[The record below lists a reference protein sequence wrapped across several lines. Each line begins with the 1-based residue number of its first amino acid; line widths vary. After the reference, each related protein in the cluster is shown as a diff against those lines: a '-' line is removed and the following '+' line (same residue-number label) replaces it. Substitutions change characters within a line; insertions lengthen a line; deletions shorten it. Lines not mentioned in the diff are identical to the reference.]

1 VAFTTYIGKVVIDK
15 DSVFYSSFMEDYNR
29 DGKLFAEGLA
39 KIIANVADG
48 ECSITTVNNGI
59 FISGATNDQ

>member
-1 VAFTTYIGKVVIDK
+1 
-15 DSVFYSSFMEDYNR
+15 MEDYNR

-59 FISGATNDQ
+59 FISGATNDQWLRISNDGSVEFGIPG